1 MAIWIFGQTSAIF
14 HTFIQK
20 GISRL
25 WQWQICMWHFF
36 FFSQISDLQPLKKF
50 VYSINDN
57 QFSHFVLVKNTAV
70 CCIFGFSQGIN
81 VSISVKIS
89 WISRLELFLVIK
101 TAQKSLLKTSSLM
114 LDFLRNYW
122 NQEVD
127 FFFSYWNILNKV
139 DVHSPFCGCSFRILL
154 YSCAR
159 LFTKAYHE
167 DQICLKVDL
176 SDL

>member
-1 MAIWIFGQTSAIF
+1 MGRDWPTEFRMWYVVWHGVMNFWSNICN
-14 HTFIQK
+14 
-20 GISRL
+20 ISHIHSKRH
-25 WQWQICMWHFF
+25 IKTMTMTNMYVAFF
-36 FFSQISDLQPLKKF
+36 FLLTNLRSATIEK
-50 VYSINDN
+50 VRIYSINDN

-127 FFFSYWNILNKV
+127 FFFFHIEMYW
-139 DVHSPFCGCSFRILL
+139 
-154 YSCAR
+154 
-159 LFTKAYHE
+159 TK
-167 DQICLKVDL
+167 
-176 SDL
+176 